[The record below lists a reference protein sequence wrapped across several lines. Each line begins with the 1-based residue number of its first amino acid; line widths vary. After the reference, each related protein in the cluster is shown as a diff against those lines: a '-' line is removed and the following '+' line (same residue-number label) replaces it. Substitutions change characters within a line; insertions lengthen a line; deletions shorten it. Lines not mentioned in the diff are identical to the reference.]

1 MPAVPSSM
9 EVVNFTLTFGGVK
22 ALPDVSF
29 SVQADSLAYFIGP
42 TGAGKTS
49 VFNAIAGCS
58 KKG

>member
-1 MPAVPSSM
+1 M